1 MPAGAASAAPG
12 RGAVFKDLGT
22 STKLVILCGIF
33 LISIGVTTISLVAE
47 KQIAIAFARKELV
60 GSRYL
65 ADVRR
70 IYAAVLSEQPFGTSA
85 APPAKLA
92 DAIRNTLA
100 AAQVSAGA
108 TLQTGEL
115 AQALAQALRAWSG
128 DPAAGYAL
136 DVLAKTAQLVS
147 RIADDS
153 NLALDPDLDTYHL
166 QDLIAR
172 KLPVFLRQ
180 LAEMQ
185 ILAQGPAEPASP
197 TREQEVRLHILE
209 GLLQSTASEVNSSLA
224 AAYRGNPGGTLQP
237 AVESAFA
244 TMMAGMNAY
253 LDGLKAGSGD
263 RTMTLGSAPSRD
275 GLYGAAIAGV
285 IDAWTVAQSE
295 LDALIGQRIDSLVQ
309 RMWLSLALIGALV
322 IFSIV
327 IAIMTHRHIVGPLE
341 RLEQLASTVRQTKD
355 YAARLDYSSKNEI
368 GQLTRAFNDML
379 AELAAARD
387 RERSEQAELTRVARL
402 TALGTMTASIAH
414 EINQPLAAIVAHG
427 NAAQRWL
434 SGARPD
440 LDEARAAL
448 KNIVNDGHRASQV
461 IGSVRAMFQKEQR
474 EKAECPL
481 NEVIEDAL
489 RLVHSEL
496 RNQGVLVWTELL
508 TELPPVVADRIQLLQ
523 VFMNLIRNAMEAM
536 DAVRGRTRLLTVKSG
551 VHEPGA
557 VTVTC
562 EDTGTGIDAGDT
574 ERIFDALFTTKS
586 SGTGLGL
593 TICRSIVEAH
603 GGRLWASP
611 RVPHGTAFHVVLP
624 SAAT

>member
-1 MPAGAASAAPG
+1 M
-12 RGAVFKDLGT
+12 FKNLRT
-22 STKLVILCGIF
+22 STKLVVLCGIF

-60 GSRYL
+60 GTKYL
-65 ADVRR
+65 ADMRR
-70 IYAAVLSEQPFGTSA
+70 IYAAVLSRQPFDPSA
-85 APPAKLA
+85 ATPNRPA
-92 DAIRNTLA
+92 DDIRNTLA
-100 AAQVSAGA
+100 AAQRSAGA

-115 AQALAQALRAWSG
+115 AHALAEALRLWSA
-128 DPAAGYAL
+128 DPAAGHAL
-136 DVLAKTAQLVS
+136 DVLAKTRQLVS

-166 QDLIAR
+166 QDLIVR
-172 KLPVFLRQ
+172 KLPLFLHQ
-180 LAEMQ
+180 LAEIR
-185 ILAQGPAEPASP
+185 ILPQEPAPASP
-197 TREQEVRLHILE
+197 TREQEARLHILE
-209 GLLQSTASEVNSSLA
+209 GLLQSNASEVNSSLA

-263 RTMTLGSAPSRD
+263 RILVLGSAPSSD
-275 GLYGAAIAGV
+275 GLYGVAIAGV
-285 IDAWTVAQSE
+285 IDAWTAAQSE
-295 LDALIGQRIDSLVQ
+295 LDALIGQRIHSLLQ

-322 IFSIV
+322 ILSII

-341 RLEQLASTVRQTKD
+341 RLEQLASTVRETKD
-355 YAARLDYSSKNEI
+355 YTARLDYSSKNEI

-379 AELAAARD
+379 TELAAARD

-434 SGARPD
+434 SAARPD

-448 KNIVNDGHRASQV
+448 KSIINDGHRASQV
-461 IGSVRAMFQKEQR
+461 IGSLRAMFQKEQR
-474 EKAECPL
+474 EKAECQL
-481 NEVIEDAL
+481 NQVIEDAL

-496 RNQGVLVWTELL
+496 RKQGVLVWTELPA
-508 TELPPVVADRIQLLQ
+508 ELPPVVADRIQLLQ

-536 DAVRGRTRLLTVKSG
+536 DGVRGRTKLLMIRSSI
-551 VHEPGA
+551 HEPET
-557 VTVTC
+557 VTVIF
-562 EDTGTGIDAGDT
+562 EDTGTGIDPGET

-603 GGRLWASP
+603 GGRLWALP

>member
-1 MPAGAASAAPG
+1 
-12 RGAVFKDLGT
+12 VFKNLRT
-22 STKLVILCGIF
+22 STKLVVLCGIF

-60 GSRYL
+60 GTKYL
-65 ADVRR
+65 ADMRR
-70 IYAAVLSEQPFGTSA
+70 IYAAVLSRQPFDPSA
-85 APPAKLA
+85 ATPNRPA
-92 DAIRNTLA
+92 DDIRNTLA
-100 AAQVSAGA
+100 AAQRSAGA

-115 AQALAQALRAWSG
+115 AHALAEALRLWSA
-128 DPAAGYAL
+128 DPAAGHAL
-136 DVLAKTAQLVS
+136 DVLAKTRQLVS

-166 QDLIAR
+166 QDLIVR
-172 KLPVFLRQ
+172 KLPLFLHQ
-180 LAEMQ
+180 LAEIR
-185 ILAQGPAEPASP
+185 ILPQEPAPASP
-197 TREQEVRLHILE
+197 TREQEARLHILE
-209 GLLQSTASEVNSSLA
+209 GLLQSNASEVNSSLA

-253 LDGLKAGSGD
+253 LDGLKAGSDD
-263 RTMTLGSAPSRD
+263 RILVLGSAPSSD
-275 GLYGAAIAGV
+275 GLYGVAIAGV
-285 IDAWTVAQSE
+285 IDAWTAAQSE
-295 LDALIGQRIDSLVQ
+295 LDALIGQRIHSLLQ

-322 IFSIV
+322 ILSII

-341 RLEQLASTVRQTKD
+341 RLEQLASTVRETKD
-355 YAARLDYSSKNEI
+355 YTARLDYSSKNEI

-379 AELAAARD
+379 TELAAARD

-448 KNIVNDGHRASQV
+448 KSIINDGHRASQV
-461 IGSVRAMFQKEQR
+461 IGSLRAMFQKEQR
-474 EKAECPL
+474 EKAECQL
-481 NEVIEDAL
+481 NQVIEDAL

-496 RNQGVLVWTELL
+496 RKQGVLVWTELPA
-508 TELPPVVADRIQLLQ
+508 ELPPVVADRIQLLQ

-536 DAVRGRTRLLTVKSG
+536 DGVRGRTKLLMIRSSI
-551 VHEPGA
+551 HEPET
-557 VTVTC
+557 VTVIF
-562 EDTGTGIDAGDT
+562 EDTGTGIDPGET

-603 GGRLWASP
+603 GGRLWALP

>member
-1 MPAGAASAAPG
+1 
-12 RGAVFKDLGT
+12 VFKNLRT

-47 KQIAIAFARKELV
+47 QQIAIAFARKELI
-60 GSRYL
+60 GTRYL

-70 IYAAVLSEQPFGTSA
+70 IYAAVLSEQPFGNSA

-100 AAQVSAGA
+100 AAQLRAGA
-108 TLQTGEL
+108 SLQTGEL
-115 AQALAQALRAWSG
+115 AQALAEALRLWSRN
-128 DPAAGYAL
+128 PASDYAL
-136 DVLAKTAQLVS
+136 DVLAKASQLVS

-166 QDLIAR
+166 QDLITR

-185 ILAQGPAEPASP
+185 VLAQEAAASASP
-197 TREQEVRLHILE
+197 TREQQARLDILE
-209 GLLQSTASEVNSSLA
+209 GLLQSTASEINSSLA
-224 AAYRGNPGGTLQP
+224 AAYRGNAGGTLQP
-237 AVESAFA
+237 AVEGAFA
-244 TMMAGMNAY
+244 AMMAGMNAY
-253 LDGLKAGSGD
+253 LGGLKAGAGD
-263 RTMTLGSAPSRD
+263 RTMTLGSAPSTDR
-275 GLYGAAIAGV
+275 LYGGAIGSA
-285 IDAWTVAQSE
+285 IDAWTSAQSE
-295 LDALIGQRIDSLVQ
+295 LDALIRKRIDGLLQ

-322 IFSIV
+322 MLSIV
-327 IAIMTHRHIVGPLE
+327 IAVMTHRHIVGPLE
-341 RLEQLASTVRQTKD
+341 RLEKLASTVRETKD
-355 YAARLDYSSKNEI
+355 YTARLDYSSKNEI
-368 GQLTRAFNDML
+368 GQLARAFNDML

-402 TALGTMTASIAH
+402 TTLGTMAASIAH

-434 SGARPD
+434 SSAHPD
-440 LDEARAAL
+440 LDEARASL
-448 KNIVNDGHRASQV
+448 KSIINDGHRASQV
-461 IGSVRAMFQKEQR
+461 IGSVRAMFQKGQR

-481 NEVIEDAL
+481 NDVIEDAF

-496 RNQGVLVWTELL
+496 RKQEVSVRTELL
-508 TELPPVVADRIQLLQ
+508 AELPHVVADRVQLLQ
-523 VFMNLIRNAMEAM
+523 VFMNLTRNALEAMEA
-536 DAVRGRTRLLTVKSG
+536 VRDRTKLLIVRSG
-551 VHEPGA
+551 IHEPGA
-557 VTVTC
+557 VAVTF
-562 EDTGTGIDAGDT
+562 EDTGTGIDPGDT

>member
-1 MPAGAASAAPG
+1 
-12 RGAVFKDLGT
+12 VFKNLRT
-22 STKLVILCGIF
+22 STKLVVLCGIF

-60 GSRYL
+60 GTKYL
-65 ADVRR
+65 ADMRR
-70 IYAAVLSEQPFGTSA
+70 IYAAVLSRQPFDPSA
-85 APPAKLA
+85 ATPNRPA
-92 DAIRNTLA
+92 DDIRNTLA
-100 AAQVSAGA
+100 AAQRSAGA

-115 AQALAQALRAWSG
+115 AHALAEALRLWSA
-128 DPAAGYAL
+128 DPAAGHAL
-136 DVLAKTAQLVS
+136 DVLAKTRQLVS

-166 QDLIAR
+166 QDLIVR
-172 KLPVFLRQ
+172 KLPLFLHQ
-180 LAEMQ
+180 LAEIR
-185 ILAQGPAEPASP
+185 ILPQEPAPASP
-197 TREQEVRLHILE
+197 TREQEARLHILE
-209 GLLQSTASEVNSSLA
+209 GLLQSNASEVNSSLA

-253 LDGLKAGSGD
+253 LDGLKAGSDD
-263 RTMTLGSAPSRD
+263 RILVLGSAPSSD
-275 GLYGAAIAGV
+275 GLYGVAIAGV
-285 IDAWTVAQSE
+285 IDAWTAAQSE
-295 LDALIGQRIDSLVQ
+295 LDALIGQRIHSLLQ

-322 IFSIV
+322 ILSII

-341 RLEQLASTVRQTKD
+341 RLEQLASTVRETKD
-355 YAARLDYSSKNEI
+355 YTARLDYSSKNEI

-379 AELAAARD
+379 TELAAARD

-434 SGARPD
+434 SAARPD

-448 KNIVNDGHRASQV
+448 KSIINDGHRASQV
-461 IGSVRAMFQKEQR
+461 IGSLRAMFQKEQR
-474 EKAECPL
+474 EKAECQL
-481 NEVIEDAL
+481 NQVIEDAL

-496 RNQGVLVWTELL
+496 RKQGVLVWTELPA
-508 TELPPVVADRIQLLQ
+508 ELPPVVADRIQLLQ

-536 DAVRGRTRLLTVKSG
+536 DGVRGRTKLLMIRSSI
-551 VHEPGA
+551 HEPET
-557 VTVTC
+557 VTVIF
-562 EDTGTGIDAGDT
+562 EDTGTGIDPGET

-586 SGTGLGL
+586 SGTGSGL

-603 GGRLWASP
+603 GGRLWALP

>member
-1 MPAGAASAAPG
+1 M
-12 RGAVFKDLGT
+12 FKNLRT
-22 STKLVILCGIF
+22 STKLVVLCGIF

-60 GSRYL
+60 GTKYL
-65 ADVRR
+65 ADMRR
-70 IYAAVLSEQPFGTSA
+70 IYAAVLSRQPFDPSA
-85 APPAKLA
+85 ATPNRPA
-92 DAIRNTLA
+92 DDIRNTLA
-100 AAQVSAGA
+100 AAQRSAGA

-115 AQALAQALRAWSG
+115 AHALAEALRLWSA
-128 DPAAGYAL
+128 DPAAGHAL
-136 DVLAKTAQLVS
+136 DVLAKTRQLVS

-166 QDLIAR
+166 QDLIVR
-172 KLPVFLRQ
+172 KLPLFLHQ
-180 LAEMQ
+180 LAEIR
-185 ILAQGPAEPASP
+185 ILPQEPAPASP
-197 TREQEVRLHILE
+197 TREQEARLHILE
-209 GLLQSTASEVNSSLA
+209 GLLQSNASEVNSSLA

-253 LDGLKAGSGD
+253 LDGLKAGSDD
-263 RTMTLGSAPSRD
+263 RILVLGSAPSRD
-275 GLYGAAIAGV
+275 GLYGVAIAGV
-285 IDAWTVAQSE
+285 IDAWTAAQSE
-295 LDALIGQRIDSLVQ
+295 LDALIGQRIHSLLQ

-322 IFSIV
+322 ILSII

-341 RLEQLASTVRQTKD
+341 RLEQLASTVRETKD
-355 YAARLDYSSKNEI
+355 YTARLDYSSKNEI

-379 AELAAARD
+379 TELAAARD

-434 SGARPD
+434 SAARPD

-448 KNIVNDGHRASQV
+448 KSIINDGHRASQV
-461 IGSVRAMFQKEQR
+461 IGSLRAMFQKEQR
-474 EKAECPL
+474 EKAECQL
-481 NEVIEDAL
+481 NQVIEDAL

-496 RNQGVLVWTELL
+496 RKQGVLVWTELPA
-508 TELPPVVADRIQLLQ
+508 ELPPVVADRIQLLQ

-536 DAVRGRTRLLTVKSG
+536 DGVRGRTKLLMIRSSI
-551 VHEPGA
+551 HEPET
-557 VTVTC
+557 VTVIF
-562 EDTGTGIDAGDT
+562 EDTGTGIDPGET

-603 GGRLWASP
+603 GGRLWALP

>member
-1 MPAGAASAAPG
+1 M
-12 RGAVFKDLGT
+12 FKNLRT
-22 STKLVILCGIF
+22 STKLVVLCGIF

-60 GSRYL
+60 GTKYL
-65 ADVRR
+65 ADMRR
-70 IYAAVLSEQPFGTSA
+70 IYAAVLSRQPFDPSA
-85 APPAKLA
+85 ATPNRPA
-92 DAIRNTLA
+92 DDIRNTLA
-100 AAQVSAGA
+100 AAQRSAGA

-115 AQALAQALRAWSG
+115 AHALAEALRLWSA
-128 DPAAGYAL
+128 DPAAGHAL
-136 DVLAKTAQLVS
+136 DVLAKTRQLVS

-166 QDLIAR
+166 QDLIVR
-172 KLPVFLRQ
+172 KLPLFLHQ
-180 LAEMQ
+180 LAEIR
-185 ILAQGPAEPASP
+185 ILPQEPAPASP
-197 TREQEVRLHILE
+197 TREQEARLHILE
-209 GLLQSTASEVNSSLA
+209 GLLQSNASEVNSSLA

-253 LDGLKAGSGD
+253 LDGLKAGSDD
-263 RTMTLGSAPSRD
+263 RILVLGSAPSSD
-275 GLYGAAIAGV
+275 GLYGVAIAGV
-285 IDAWTVAQSE
+285 IDAWTAAQSE
-295 LDALIGQRIDSLVQ
+295 LDALIGQRIHSLLQ

-322 IFSIV
+322 ILSII

-341 RLEQLASTVRQTKD
+341 RLEQLASTVRETKD
-355 YAARLDYSSKNEI
+355 YTARLDYSSKNEI

-379 AELAAARD
+379 TELAAARD

-434 SGARPD
+434 SAARPD

-448 KNIVNDGHRASQV
+448 KSIINDGHRASQV
-461 IGSVRAMFQKEQR
+461 IGSLRAMFQKEQR
-474 EKAECPL
+474 EKAECQL
-481 NEVIEDAL
+481 NQVIEDAL

-496 RNQGVLVWTELL
+496 RKQGVLVWTELPA
-508 TELPPVVADRIQLLQ
+508 ELPPVVADRIQLLQ

-536 DAVRGRTRLLTVKSG
+536 DGVRGRTKLLMIRSSI
-551 VHEPGA
+551 HEPET
-557 VTVTC
+557 VTVIF
-562 EDTGTGIDAGDT
+562 EDTGTGIDPGET

-603 GGRLWASP
+603 GGRLWALP

>member
-1 MPAGAASAAPG
+1 
-12 RGAVFKDLGT
+12 VFKNLRT
-22 STKLVILCGIF
+22 STKLVVLCGIF

-60 GSRYL
+60 GTKYL
-65 ADVRR
+65 ADMRR
-70 IYAAVLSEQPFGTSA
+70 IYAAVLSRQPFDPSA
-85 APPAKLA
+85 ATPNRPA
-92 DAIRNTLA
+92 DDIRNTLA
-100 AAQVSAGA
+100 AAQRSAGA

-115 AQALAQALRAWSG
+115 AHALAEALRLWSA
-128 DPAAGYAL
+128 DPAAGHAL
-136 DVLAKTAQLVS
+136 DVLAKTRQLVS

-166 QDLIAR
+166 QDLIVR
-172 KLPVFLRQ
+172 KLPLFLHQ
-180 LAEMQ
+180 LAEIR
-185 ILAQGPAEPASP
+185 ILPQEPAPASP
-197 TREQEVRLHILE
+197 TREQEARLHILE
-209 GLLQSTASEVNSSLA
+209 GLLQSNASEVNSSLA

-253 LDGLKAGSGD
+253 LDGLKAGSDD
-263 RTMTLGSAPSRD
+263 RILVLGSAPSSD
-275 GLYGAAIAGV
+275 GLYGVAIAGV
-285 IDAWTVAQSE
+285 IDAWTAAQSE
-295 LDALIGQRIDSLVQ
+295 LDALIGQRIHSLLQ

-322 IFSIV
+322 ILSII

-341 RLEQLASTVRQTKD
+341 RLEQLASTVRETKD
-355 YAARLDYSSKNEI
+355 YTARLDYSSKNEI

-379 AELAAARD
+379 TELAAARD

-434 SGARPD
+434 SAARPD

-448 KNIVNDGHRASQV
+448 KSIINDGHRASQV
-461 IGSVRAMFQKEQR
+461 IGSLRAMFQKEQR
-474 EKAECPL
+474 EKAECQL
-481 NEVIEDAL
+481 NQVIEDAL

-496 RNQGVLVWTELL
+496 RKQGVLVWTELPA
-508 TELPPVVADRIQLLQ
+508 ELPPVVADRIQLLQ

-536 DAVRGRTRLLTVKSG
+536 DGVRGRTKLLMIRSSI
-551 VHEPGA
+551 HEPET
-557 VTVTC
+557 VTVIF
-562 EDTGTGIDAGDT
+562 EDTGTGIDPGET

-603 GGRLWASP
+603 GGRLWALP

>member
-1 MPAGAASAAPG
+1 
-12 RGAVFKDLGT
+12 VFKNLRT
-22 STKLVILCGIF
+22 STKLVVLCGIF

-60 GSRYL
+60 GTKYL
-65 ADVRR
+65 ADMRR
-70 IYAAVLSEQPFGTSA
+70 IYAAVLSRQPFDPSA
-85 APPAKLA
+85 ATPNRPA
-92 DAIRNTLA
+92 DDIRNTLA
-100 AAQVSAGA
+100 AAQRSAGA

-115 AQALAQALRAWSG
+115 AHALAEALRLWSA
-128 DPAAGYAL
+128 DPAAGHAL
-136 DVLAKTAQLVS
+136 DVLAKTRQLVS

-166 QDLIAR
+166 QDLIVR
-172 KLPVFLRQ
+172 KLPLFLHQ
-180 LAEMQ
+180 LAEIR
-185 ILAQGPAEPASP
+185 ILPQEPAPASP
-197 TREQEVRLHILE
+197 TREQEARLHILE
-209 GLLQSTASEVNSSLA
+209 GLLQSNASEVNSSLA

-253 LDGLKAGSGD
+253 LDGLKAGSDD
-263 RTMTLGSAPSRD
+263 RILVLGSAPSSD
-275 GLYGAAIAGV
+275 GLYGVAIAGV
-285 IDAWTVAQSE
+285 IDAWTAAQSE
-295 LDALIGQRIDSLVQ
+295 LDALIGQRIHSLLQ

-322 IFSIV
+322 ILSII

-341 RLEQLASTVRQTKD
+341 RLEQLASTVRETKD
-355 YAARLDYSSKNEI
+355 YTARLDYSSKNEI

-379 AELAAARD
+379 TELAAARD

-434 SGARPD
+434 CAARPD

-448 KNIVNDGHRASQV
+448 KSIINDGHRASQV
-461 IGSVRAMFQKEQR
+461 IGSLRAMFQKEQR
-474 EKAECPL
+474 EKAECQL
-481 NEVIEDAL
+481 NQVIEDAL

-496 RNQGVLVWTELL
+496 RKQGVLVWTELPA
-508 TELPPVVADRIQLLQ
+508 ELPPVVADRIQLLQ

-536 DAVRGRTRLLTVKSG
+536 DGVRGRTKLLMIRSSI
-551 VHEPGA
+551 HEPET
-557 VTVTC
+557 VTVIF
-562 EDTGTGIDAGDT
+562 EDTGTGIDPGET

-603 GGRLWASP
+603 GGRLWALP